1 MKQLNDNEL
10 KSIIGGAG
18 ATAAAIWKIVGIIAG
33 VIFGIG
39 VIDGYVRPLKC
50 R

>member
-1 MKQLNDNEL
+1 MIEL
-10 KSIIGGAG
+10 YETELEKITGGVSVWVVVG
-18 ATAAAIWKIVGIIAG
+18 AVAG

-50 R
+50 RK